1 VDLAVEAAVDTHH
14 SYLVGSLAVVVDNF
28 HNLQRKMEEDS
39 CSLGSLGEEA
49 EGSLTVASLHMVEV
63 EVRCNFVREA
73 VLDS

>member
-1 VDLAVEAAVDTHH
+1 
-14 SYLVGSLAVVVDNF
+14 
-28 HNLQRKMEEDS
+28 MEEDS

-63 EVRCNFVREA
+63 EVRCNFVREV